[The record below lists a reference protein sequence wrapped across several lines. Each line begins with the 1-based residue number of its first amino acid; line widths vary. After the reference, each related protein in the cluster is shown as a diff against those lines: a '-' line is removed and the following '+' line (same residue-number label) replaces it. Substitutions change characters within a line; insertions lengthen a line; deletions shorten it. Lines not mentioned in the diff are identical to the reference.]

1 MVIVPLGFVIYGGH
15 ITVLV
20 TDFVQGLFMNV
31 AALALVSVV
40 LFTVFDWHQV
50 VQSLKTAPQNASMLN
65 PLHTSQT
72 KDFTVWYYLIY
83 MATAYYSV
91 MSNVPSQGFQGSAK
105 NAHELR
111 MGNLLGQIRWQGLL
125 VFFMTFVLVAYV
137 FMHHPA
143 HTQQAAAIN
152 AVIDRTVSANATASE
167 RTQMV
172 VPAALGFILPHGF
185 IGLFSRN
192 HAGRAGQ
199 QPQCIHARLGKR
211 AAAGHHPPISQ
222 KAPGQPS
229 AHLGIARSIFAVAL
243 IAFILSL
250 SIKPGQSILMYFA
263 LFNSVWLG
271 PAGAVILGGLY
282 WKRGTTRA
290 ALATFIF
297 GTLIGIAFIII
308 SQGWPIWT
316 SHNGRR
322 GSSFSINGQW
332 AYLLNVVVSISIYVS
347 VSLCGKEPA
356 DDMDKLLHR
365 GPYAIAGEHP
375 KQRRHVA
382 LWQRLFGIT
391 EQFNRADRTTAFIIV
406 GYFLLSLATFAFGML
421 YAFVAKP
428 GDDAWAEFWHLY
440 MGIQFLLLI
449 GGTLWLGIGGIRDM
463 TRLFRDLQS
472 AARDFSDDGTVKHEP
487 TEQPVAGDSGM
498 NCEPDSMKERTLLFN
513 ANWLTICLTFALT
526 LLAVGGWANAS
537 AAAAG
542 KTHICSGHQRLSAGR
557 QAVPDHRRGD
567 APGPHSAANTGD
579 SASAWPRRWGSTRF
593 RFTSFGTNMK
603 NRRESSI
610 SPPISAT
617 SANLSISP
625 GRSENGSS
633 CGEDHTPAGSG
644 ILAGCRGGCCARR
657 AFPCAVPIRASNS
670 RSLGICMN
678 WPRSSARGW

>member
-1 MVIVPLGFVIYGGH
+1 MRLNAIDWTVIAAVMGVFTLTAFAANRLTRSVSDYLVAGRSVGRYMLTISSGTEWIGVVNIIAMFEIYYTSGFPSMWWLMLQAPVIVYMCITGWGVYRFRETRAMTLAQYLDMRYSRSVRALAATISWIAGMINFGFFPMISAKVFMSVIGIPATFSFHGSTFTSFPLVTAFVVIVPLGFVIYGGH

-50 VQSLKTAPQNASMLN
+50 VQSLKTAPQDASMLN

-143 HTQQAAAIN
+143 HAQQAAAIN
-152 AVIDRTVSANATASE
+152 AVIDRTVSGNATASE
-167 RTQMV
+167 RIQMV

-185 IGLFSRN
+185 IGLFCAIMLAALVSSHNAFMHVWGSVLLQDIVLPFRKKPFGN
-192 HAGRAGQ
+192 QAHIWALRA
-199 QPQCIHARLGKR
+199 
-211 AAAGHHPPISQ
+211 
-222 KAPGQPS
+222 
-229 AHLGIARSIFAVAL
+229 SIFAVAL

-316 SHNGRR
+316 SRNGAP
-322 GSSFSINGQW
+322 GSSFPINGQW
-332 AYLLNVVVSISIYVS
+332 LYLLNVVVSILIYVS
-347 VSLCGKEPA
+347 VSLLGKEPA
-356 DDMDKLLHR
+356 HDMDKLLHR

-382 LWQRLFGIT
+382 GWQRLFGIT

-406 GYFLLSLATFAFGML
+406 GYFLLSLATFGFGML

-428 GDDAWAEFWHLY
+428 GDDAWAQFWHIY

-449 GGTLWLGIGGIRDM
+449 CGTLWLGIGGIRDM
-463 TRLFRDLQS
+463 TRLFRDLNS

-487 TEQPVAGDSGM
+487 TGKPVA
-498 NCEPDSMKERTLLFN
+498 L
-513 ANWLTICLTFALT
+513 
-526 LLAVGGWANAS
+526 
-537 AAAAG
+537 
-542 KTHICSGHQRLSAGR
+542 
-557 QAVPDHRRGD
+557 QAIG
-567 APGPHSAANTGD
+567 
-579 SASAWPRRWGSTRF
+579 
-593 RFTSFGTNMK
+593 
-603 NRRESSI
+603 
-610 SPPISAT
+610 
-617 SANLSISP
+617 
-625 GRSENGSS
+625 
-633 CGEDHTPAGSG
+633 
-644 ILAGCRGGCCARR
+644 
-657 AFPCAVPIRASNS
+657 
-670 RSLGICMN
+670 
-678 WPRSSARGW
+678 